1 MMWPFHGALSPFTHP
16 PALVAQRGGGARS
29 PTGVA
34 LSVTSGGGNSLVGV
48 AIAASLLPPVVNTGV
63 CLAFAAVVAVWPSH
77 FHAAHF
83 HSVRA
88 SPRRRRRRCS
98 LFPLPHQTRSAPV
111 VLG

>member
-34 LSVTSGGGNSLVGV
+34 LSETSGGGNSLVGV

-63 CLAFAAVVAVWPSH
+63 CLAFAAEVAVWP
-77 FHAAHF
+77 AHF

-88 SPRRRRRRCS
+88 SPRRGLAKGLATRGCCELQES
-98 LFPLPHQTRSAPV
+98 PLA
-111 VLG
+111 